1 MSVAGHLLAHGTH
14 QLARITLSTQH
25 MTTRN
30 KQRNRKQRNRNK
42 QRNRKQ
48 RNHNKQRINV
58 TAQYTT

>member
-1 MSVAGHLLAHGTH
+1 
-14 QLARITLSTQH
+14 